1 MPQDQP
7 AAWHRR
13 AESLR
18 ESRWR
23 EDAKHLPREPPE
35 KRHRC
40 LVGDDNRRNE
50 TLVTK
55 EFAEQPQCRDLVALG
70 LNENFEN
77 LAFAVNGT
85 PHVHLAS
92 GDRDHHFV
100 EMPTSVRFG
109 PILS

>member
-1 MPQDQP
+1 MRILRSIVGTQSLLVQSRE
-7 AAWHRR
+7 ANFAKRR
-13 AESLR
+13 SVR
-18 ESRWR
+18 SQ
-23 EDAKHLPREPPE
+23 
-35 KRHRC
+35 

-50 TLVTK
+50 SLVTK